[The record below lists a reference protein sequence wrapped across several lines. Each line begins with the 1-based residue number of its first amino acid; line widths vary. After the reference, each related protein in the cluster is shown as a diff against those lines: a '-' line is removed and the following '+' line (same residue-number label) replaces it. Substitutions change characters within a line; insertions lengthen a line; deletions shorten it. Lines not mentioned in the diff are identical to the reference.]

1 MDESTQAESFMDYK
15 KSKEVYFKDIIG
27 QENTIQLLRSAVA
40 EGRIPH
46 AQLICGPEGV
56 GKLAM
61 AIAYA
66 RYLCCTHRN
75 GEDACGECPSCKK
88 IDKLIHPDLHFAFP
102 IYKKDSQKD
111 PHSDDFIDKWRQAV
125 LENPYMNLNHWMGYI
140 GTENQQGLIYTSQ
153 GNEIIRKL
161 TLKSSEGGYKVMVIW
176 MAEKMNEIV
185 SNKLLKMIEEPPA
198 QTVFLLVTENP
209 DLLLPTIQSRVQRL
223 ILYPIGESR
232 ISEALTE
239 RYGLTEA
246 DARQIAHAAA
256 GNWMKAVDT
265 IHLGNRSKE
274 YIELFMTLM
283 RRSYARDLKGMRQ
296 WSETVAGIG
305 REPQKNFLVY
315 CQRMIR
321 ESFICNFHR
330 PEINYMNTDEANFT
344 SRFAPF
350 VNEKNIFGIM
360 DELSEAQ
367 RHIEQNV
374 NAKMVF
380 FDLALKMIMLLK
392 Q

>member
-1 MDESTQAESFMDYK
+1 M
-15 KSKEVYFKDIIG
+15 YFRDIIG
-27 QENTIQLLRSAVA
+27 QDAVTTLLRSAVA

-46 AQLICGPEGV
+46 AQLICGGEGV
-56 GKLAM
+56 GKLAV

-88 IDKLIHPDLHFAFP
+88 FDKLAHPDLHFAFP
-102 IYKKDSQKD
+102 IYKKDSQKT

-125 LENPYMNLNHWMGYI
+125 AENPYMTLNLWMDYI
-140 GTENQQGLIYTSQ
+140 GTENQQGLIYASQ
-153 GNEIIRKL
+153 SEEIIRKL
-161 TLKSSEGGYKVMVIW
+161 TLKSSEGGYKVMIIW
-176 MAEKMNEIV
+176 MAEKMNTEC

-198 QTVFLLVTENP
+198 QTVFLLVAENP

-223 ILYPIGESR
+223 TLRPIEEEVIAR
-232 ISEALTE
+232 ALCE
-239 RYGLTEA
+239 KYGLTDT

-256 GNWMKAVDT
+256 GNWLQAVET

-274 YIELFMTLM
+274 YIELFMMLM
-283 RRSYARDLKGMRQ
+283 RKSYARDLKGMRQ
-296 WSETVAGIG
+296 WADTVAGMG
-305 REPQKNFLVY
+305 REPQKNFLIY

-330 PEINYMNTDEANFT
+330 PEINYMNADEAHFT
-344 SRFAPF
+344 IRFAPF

>member
-1 MDESTQAESFMDYK
+1 M
-15 KSKEVYFKDIIG
+15 YFKDIIG
-27 QENTIQLLRSAVA
+27 QESTIALLRSAVA
-40 EGRIPH
+40 EGRVPH
-46 AQLICGPEGV
+46 AQLICGGEGT
-56 GKLAM
+56 GKLAV

-88 IDKLIHPDLHFAFP
+88 FDKLVHPDLHFAFP
-102 IYKKDSQKD
+102 IYKKESTK
-111 PHSDDFIDKWRQAV
+111 PAYSDDFIDKWRQAITD
-125 LENPYMNLNHWMGYI
+125 NPYLNLNQWMSHI
-140 GTENQQGLIYTSQ
+140 GTENQQGLIYASQ
-153 GNEIIRKL
+153 SEEIIRKL
-161 TLKSSEGGYKVMVIW
+161 TLKSSEGSYKVMIIW
-176 MAEKMNEIV
+176 MAEKMNGEC

-198 QTVFLLVTENP
+198 QTVFLLIAENP

-223 ILYPIGESR
+223 PLRPVEEEVIAR
-232 ISEALTE
+232 ALCD
-239 RYGLTEA
+239 RYGLSDS
-246 DARQIAHAAA
+246 DARQIAHASA
-256 GNWMKAVDT
+256 GNWLQAVET
-265 IHLGNRSKE
+265 IHLGSRSKE
-274 YIELFMTLM
+274 YIELFMALM

-296 WSETVAGIG
+296 WADTVAGMG
-305 REPQKNFLVY
+305 REPQKNFLIY

-330 PEINYMNTDEANFT
+330 PEINYMNVDEANFT
-344 SRFAPF
+344 TRFAPF

>member
-1 MDESTQAESFMDYK
+1 M
-15 KSKEVYFKDIIG
+15 YFKDIIG
-27 QENTIQLLRSAVA
+27 QDNAVQMLRSAVA

-46 AQLICGPEGV
+46 AQLICGPEGT
-56 GKLAM
+56 GKLAV

-66 RYLCCTHRN
+66 RYLCCSHRN

-88 IDKLIHPDLHFAFP
+88 FDKLVHPDLHFAFP
-102 IYKKDSQKD
+102 IYKKDSNKT
-111 PHSDDFIDKWRQAV
+111 PHSDDFIDKWRQAA
-125 LENPYMNLNHWMGYI
+125 LENPYMNLNQWMDHI
-140 GTENQQGLIYTSQ
+140 GTENQQGLIYASQ
-153 GNEIIRKL
+153 SEEIIRKL
-161 TLKSSEGGYKVMVIW
+161 TLKSSEGGYKVMIIW
-176 MAEKMNEIV
+176 MAEKMNTEC

-198 QTVFLLVTENP
+198 QTVFLLVAENP

-223 ILYPIGESR
+223 MLRPIEESI
-232 ISEALTE
+232 ISEALIGK
-239 RYGLTEA
+239 YGLAEA
-246 DARQIAHAAA
+246 DARQIAHASA
-256 GNWMKAVDT
+256 GNWLQAVET
-265 IHLGNRSKE
+265 IHLGNRTKE
-274 YIELFMTLM
+274 YIELFMALM
-283 RRSYARDLKGMRQ
+283 RQAYARNLKGMRQ
-296 WSETVAGIG
+296 WAETVAGMG
-305 REPQKNFLVY
+305 REPQKNFLIY

-360 DELSEAQ
+360 EELSEAQ

>member
-1 MDESTQAESFMDYK
+1 M
-15 KSKEVYFKDIIG
+15 YFKDIIG
-27 QENTIQLLRSAVA
+27 QESTIALLRSAVA
-40 EGRIPH
+40 EGRVPH
-46 AQLICGPEGV
+46 AQLICGGEGT
-56 GKLAM
+56 GKLAV

-88 IDKLIHPDLHFAFP
+88 FDKLVHPDLHFAFP
-102 IYKKDSQKD
+102 IYKKESTK
-111 PHSDDFIDKWRQAV
+111 PAYSDDFIDKWRQAITD
-125 LENPYMNLNHWMGYI
+125 NPYLNLNQWMSHI
-140 GTENQQGLIYTSQ
+140 GTENQQGLIYASQ
-153 GNEIIRKL
+153 SEEIIRKL
-161 TLKSSEGGYKVMVIW
+161 TLKSSEGNYKVMIIW
-176 MAEKMNEIV
+176 MAEKMNGEC

-198 QTVFLLVTENP
+198 QTVFLLIAENP

-223 ILYPIGESR
+223 PLRPVEEEVIAH
-232 ISEALTE
+232 ALCD
-239 RYGLTEA
+239 RYGLSDS
-246 DARQIAHAAA
+246 DARQIAHASA
-256 GNWMKAVDT
+256 GNWLQAVET
-265 IHLGNRSKE
+265 IHLGSRSKE
-274 YIELFMTLM
+274 YIELFMALM

-296 WSETVAGIG
+296 WADTVAGMG
-305 REPQKNFLVY
+305 REPQKNFLIY

-330 PEINYMNTDEANFT
+330 PEINYMNVDEANFT
-344 SRFAPF
+344 TRFAPF

>member
-1 MDESTQAESFMDYK
+1 M
-15 KSKEVYFKDIIG
+15 YFKDIIG
-27 QENTIQLLRSAVA
+27 QESSLRMLRSAVA

-46 AQLICGPEGV
+46 AQLICGSEGT
-56 GKLAM
+56 GKLAI

-66 RYLCCTHRN
+66 RYLCCTRRN

-88 IDKLIHPDLHFAFP
+88 FDKLAHPDLHFTYP
-102 IYKKDSQKD
+102 IYKKDSNKA
-111 PHSDDFIDKWRQAV
+111 PLSDDFVDKWRQAV
-125 LENPYMNLNHWMGYI
+125 AENPYMSLNQWMDHI
-140 GTENQQGLIYTSQ
+140 GTENQQGLIYASQ
-153 GNEIIRKL
+153 SEEIIRKL
-161 TLKSSEGGYKVMVIW
+161 TLKSSERSYKVMIIW
-176 MAEKMNEIV
+176 MAEKMNTEC
-185 SNKLLKMIEEPPA
+185 SNKLLKMIEEPPT
-198 QTVFLLVTENP
+198 QTIFLLVAENP

-223 ILYPIGESR
+223 TLRPIEEDIVAR
-232 ISEALTE
+232 ALSE
-239 RYGLTEA
+239 RYGLADA
-246 DARQIAHAAA
+246 DARQIAHASA
-256 GNWMKAVDT
+256 GSWLHAVET

-274 YIELFMTLM
+274 HIELFMTLM
-283 RRSYARDLKGMRQ
+283 RKSYARDLKGMRQ
-296 WSETVAGIG
+296 WADTVAGMG
-305 REPQKNFLVY
+305 REPQKNFLIY

-330 PEINYMNTDEANFT
+330 PEINYMNADETTFT

-360 DELSEAQ
+360 EELSEAQ

-392 Q
+392 N

>member
-1 MDESTQAESFMDYK
+1 M
-15 KSKEVYFKDIIG
+15 YFRDIIG
-27 QENTIQLLRSAVA
+27 QEGAVAMLRSAVA

-46 AQLICGPEGV
+46 AQLICGGEGV
-56 GKLAM
+56 GKLAL
-61 AIAYA
+61 AIAYS

-75 GEDACGECPSCKK
+75 DEDACGECPSCKK
-88 IDKLIHPDLHFAFP
+88 FDKLAHPDLHFTFP
-102 IYKKDSQKD
+102 IYKKDSNKT
-111 PHSDDFIDKWRQAV
+111 PLSDDFIDKWRQAV
-125 LENPYMNLNHWMGYI
+125 AENPYMKLNQWMDYI

-153 GNEIIRKL
+153 GDEVIRKL
-161 TLKSSEGGYKVMVIW
+161 TLKSSEGGYKIMIVW
-176 MAEKMNEIV
+176 MIEKMNAEC

-209 DLLLPTIQSRVQRL
+209 DLLLPTIQSRVQRITL
-223 ILYPIGESR
+223 RPIEEEVMAR
-232 ISEALTE
+232 TLCE
-239 RYGLTEA
+239 RFGLVDS
-246 DARQIAHAAA
+246 DARQVAHASS
-256 GNWMKAVDT
+256 GNWLQAMET
-265 IHLGNRSKE
+265 IHLGSRSKE

-283 RRSYARDLKGMRQ
+283 RKSYMRDLKGMRQ
-296 WSETVAGIG
+296 WADGVAGMG
-305 REPQKNFLVY
+305 REPQKNFLIY

-330 PEINYMNTDEANFT
+330 PEINYMNTDESNFT

>member
-1 MDESTQAESFMDYK
+1 M
-15 KSKEVYFKDIIG
+15 YFRDIIG
-27 QENTIQLLRSAVA
+27 QDAVTTLLRSAVA

-46 AQLICGPEGV
+46 AQLICGGEGV
-56 GKLAM
+56 GKLAV

-88 IDKLIHPDLHFAFP
+88 FDKLAHPDLHFAFP
-102 IYKKDSQKD
+102 IYKKDSQKT

-125 LENPYMNLNHWMGYI
+125 AENPYMTLNLWMDYI
-140 GTENQQGLIYTSQ
+140 GTENQQGLIYASQ
-153 GNEIIRKL
+153 SEEIIRKL
-161 TLKSSEGGYKVMVIW
+161 TLKSSEGGYKVMIIW
-176 MAEKMNEIV
+176 MAEKMNTEC

-198 QTVFLLVTENP
+198 QTVFLLVAENP

-223 ILYPIGESR
+223 TLRPIEEEVIAR
-232 ISEALTE
+232 ALCE
-239 RYGLTEA
+239 KYGLTDT

-256 GNWMKAVDT
+256 GNWLQAVET

-274 YIELFMTLM
+274 YIELFMMLM
-283 RRSYARDLKGMRQ
+283 RKSYARDLKGMRQ
-296 WSETVAGIG
+296 WADTVAGMG
-305 REPQKNFLVY
+305 REPQKNFLIY

-330 PEINYMNTDEANFT
+330 PEINYMNADEANFT
-344 SRFAPF
+344 IRFAPF

-360 DELSEAQ
+360 DELNEAQ

>member
-1 MDESTQAESFMDYK
+1 M
-15 KSKEVYFKDIIG
+15 YFKDIIG
-27 QENTIQLLRSAVA
+27 QDEVVALLRAAVA

-46 AQLICGPEGV
+46 AQLICGGEGV
-56 GKLAM
+56 GKLVLT
-61 AIAYA
+61 IAYA

-75 GEDACGECPSCKK
+75 SEDACGECPSCKK
-88 IDKLIHPDLHFAFP
+88 FDKLVHPDLHFTFP
-102 IYKKDSQKD
+102 VYKKD
-111 PHSDDFIDKWRQAV
+111 PNRGPLSDDFIDKWRQAV
-125 LENPYMNLNHWMGYI
+125 AENPYMKLNQWMDHI

-153 GNEIIRKL
+153 GDEVIRKL
-161 TLKSSEGGYKVMVIW
+161 TLKSSEGGYKVMIVW
-176 MAEKMNEIV
+176 MAEKMNAEC

-198 QTVFLLVTENP
+198 QTIFLLVAENP

-223 ILYPIGESR
+223 TLRPIEEDVMAR
-232 ISEALTE
+232 ALCE
-239 RYGLTEA
+239 RFGLVDA
-246 DARQIAHAAA
+246 DARQVAHASA
-256 GNWMKAVDT
+256 GNWLQAMET
-265 IHLGNRSKE
+265 IHLGSRAKE

-283 RRSYARDLKGMRQ
+283 RKSYARDLKGMRQ
-296 WSETVAGIG
+296 WADSVAGMG
-305 REPQKNFLVY
+305 REPQKNFLIY

-330 PEINYMNTDEANFT
+330 PEINYMNMEEANFT

-374 NAKMVF
+374 SGKMVF
-380 FDLALKMIMLLK
+380 FNLALKMIMLLK

>member
-1 MDESTQAESFMDYK
+1 MRRNRERQTINNRI
-15 KSKEVYFKDIIG
+15 VYFKDIIG
-27 QENTIQLLRSAVA
+27 QDSTIKILRSAVV

-56 GKLAM
+56 GKLAV
-61 AIAYA
+61 AVAYA

-75 GEDACGECPSCKK
+75 EEDACGQCPSCKK
-88 IDKLIHPDLHFAFP
+88 FDKLAHPDLHFAFP
-102 IYKKDSQKD
+102 IYKKDSTKS
-111 PHSDDFIDKWRQAV
+111 PYSDDFINNWRQAV
-125 LENPYMNLNHWMGYI
+125 AENSYMNLNQWMGYI
-140 GTENQQGLIYTSQ
+140 GTENQQGIIYTSQ
-153 GNEIIRKL
+153 SEEIIRKL
-161 TLKSSEGGYKVMVIW
+161 TLKSSEGGYKVMIIW
-176 MAEKMNEIV
+176 MAEKMNAEC

-198 QTVFLLVTENP
+198 QTIFLLITENP
-209 DLLLPTIQSRVQRL
+209 DLLLSTIQSRVQRL
-223 ILYPIGESR
+223 TLRPIEERAIAG
-232 ISEALTE
+232 ALTE
-239 RYGLTEA
+239 KYGLTDM
-246 DARQIAHAAA
+246 DAKQIAHASA
-256 GNWMKAVDT
+256 GNWLHAVEA
-265 IHLGNRSKE
+265 IHLGSRSKE

-283 RRSYARDLKGMRQ
+283 RQAYARNLKGMRQ
-296 WSETVAGIG
+296 WADTVAGMG

-330 PEINYMNTDEANFT
+330 PEINYMNVDEANFT
-344 SRFAPF
+344 ARFAPF

-380 FDLALKMIMLLK
+380 FDLSLKMIMLLK

>member
-1 MDESTQAESFMDYK
+1 M
-15 KSKEVYFKDIIG
+15 YFKDIIG
-27 QENTIQLLRSAVA
+27 QDNAVQMLCSAVA

-46 AQLICGPEGV
+46 AQLICGSEGV
-56 GKLAM
+56 GKLPL

-66 RYLCCTHRN
+66 RYLCCTHRS
-75 GEDACGECPSCKK
+75 GQEACGECPSCKK
-88 IDKLIHPDLHFAFP
+88 FDKLVHPDLHFAFP
-102 IYKKDSQKD
+102 IYKKDSSKT

-125 LENPYMNLNHWMGYI
+125 AENPYMNLNQWMDHI
-140 GTENQQGLIYTSQ
+140 GTENQQGLIYASQ
-153 GNEIIRKL
+153 SEEIIRKL
-161 TLKSSEGGYKVMVIW
+161 TLKSSEGGYKVMIIW
-176 MAEKMNEIV
+176 MAEKMNTEC

-198 QTVFLLVTENP
+198 QTIFILVAENP

-223 ILYPIGESR
+223 TLRPVEEGK

-239 RYGLTEA
+239 RYGLKET
-246 DARQIAHAAA
+246 DARQIAHASA
-256 GNWMKAVDT
+256 GNWLQAVES
-265 IHLGNRSKE
+265 IHLGNRTKE
-274 YIELFMTLM
+274 YIELFMALM

-296 WSETVAGIG
+296 WADMVAGMG
-305 REPQKNFLVY
+305 REPQKNFLIY

-330 PEINYMNTDEANFT
+330 PEINYMNIEEANFT

-360 DELSEAQ
+360 EELSEAQ

-392 Q
+392 N

>member
-1 MDESTQAESFMDYK
+1 M
-15 KSKEVYFKDIIG
+15 YFKDIIG
-27 QENTIQLLRSAVA
+27 QDEVVALLRAAVA

-46 AQLICGPEGV
+46 AQLICGGEGV
-56 GKLAM
+56 GKLVL

-88 IDKLIHPDLHFAFP
+88 FDKLVHPDLHFTFP
-102 IYKKDSQKD
+102 VYKKD
-111 PHSDDFIDKWRQAV
+111 PNRGPLSDDFIDKWRQAV
-125 LENPYMNLNHWMGYI
+125 AENPYMKLNQWMDHI

-153 GNEIIRKL
+153 GDEVIRKL
-161 TLKSSEGGYKVMVIW
+161 TLKSSEGGYKVMIVW
-176 MAEKMNEIV
+176 MAEKMNAEC

-198 QTVFLLVTENP
+198 QTIFLLVAENP

-223 ILYPIGESR
+223 TLRPIEEDVMAR
-232 ISEALTE
+232 ALCE
-239 RYGLTEA
+239 RFGLVDA
-246 DARQIAHAAA
+246 DARQVAHASA
-256 GNWMKAVDT
+256 GNWLQAMET
-265 IHLGNRSKE
+265 IHLGGRAKE
-274 YIELFMTLM
+274 YIELFMMLM
-283 RRSYARDLKGMRQ
+283 RKSYARDLKGMRQ
-296 WSETVAGIG
+296 WADGVAGMG
-305 REPQKNFLVY
+305 REPQKNFLIY

-330 PEINYMNTDEANFT
+330 PEINYMNMEEANFT

-374 NAKMVF
+374 SGKMVF

>member
-1 MDESTQAESFMDYK
+1 M
-15 KSKEVYFKDIIG
+15 
-27 QENTIQLLRSAVA
+27 LRSAVA

-56 GKLAM
+56 GKLGVAV
-61 AIAYA
+61 AYA
-66 RYLCCTHRN
+66 RYLCCMHRS
-75 GEDACGECPSCKK
+75 GEEACGECPSCKK
-88 IDKLIHPDLHFAFP
+88 FDKLVHPDLHFAFP
-102 IYKKDSQKD
+102 IYKKDSNKT
-111 PHSDDFIDKWRQAV
+111 PRSDDFIDKWRQAV
-125 LENPYMNLNHWMGYI
+125 LENPYMNLNQWMDHI
-140 GTENQQGLIYTSQ
+140 GTENQQGLIYASQ
-153 GNEIIRKL
+153 SEEIIRKL
-161 TLKSSEGGYKVMVIW
+161 TLKSSEGGYKVMIIW
-176 MAEKMNEIV
+176 MAEKMNTEC

-198 QTVFLLVTENP
+198 QTVFLLVAENP

-223 ILYPIGESR
+223 TLRPIEEGL
-232 ISEALTE
+232 IGAALVE
-239 RYGLTEA
+239 KYGLTDA
-246 DARQIAHAAA
+246 DARQIAHASA
-256 GNWMKAVDT
+256 GNWLQAIET

-296 WSETVAGIG
+296 WADTVAGIG
-305 REPQKNFLVY
+305 REPQKNFLIY

-330 PEINYMNTDEANFT
+330 PEINYMNADEANFT

-360 DELSEAQ
+360 EELSEAQ

>member
-1 MDESTQAESFMDYK
+1 M
-15 KSKEVYFKDIIG
+15 YFKDIIG
-27 QENTIQLLRSAVA
+27 QDSVIRKLRTAVA

-46 AQLICGPEGV
+46 AQLFCGPEGT
-56 GKLAM
+56 GKLSV

-66 RYLCCTHRN
+66 RYLCCAHRS

-88 IDKLIHPDLHFAFP
+88 FDKLMHPDLHFAFP
-102 IYKKDSQKD
+102 IYKKDSNKT
-111 PHSDDFIDKWRQAV
+111 PRSDDFIDKWRQAV
-125 LENPYMNLNHWMGYI
+125 AENPYMNLNQWMSSI
-140 GTENQQGLIYTSQ
+140 GTENQQGLIYASQ
-153 GNEIIRKL
+153 SEEIIRKL
-161 TLKSSEGGYKVMVIW
+161 TLKSSEGGYKVMIVW
-176 MAEKMNEIV
+176 MAEKMNTECA
-185 SNKLLKMIEEPPA
+185 NKLLKMIEEPPA
-198 QTVFLLVTENP
+198 QTVFLLLAENP

-223 ILYPIGESR
+223 ALRPIEES
-232 ISEALTE
+232 IVSGALTE
-239 RYGLTEA
+239 KYGLTEA
-246 DARQIAHAAA
+246 DARQIAHASA
-256 GNWMKAVDT
+256 GNWLQAVET
-265 IHLGNRSKE
+265 IHLGNRAKE
-274 YIELFMTLM
+274 HIELFMTLM

-296 WSETVAGIG
+296 WAETVAGIG

-321 ESFICNFHR
+321 ESFICNFRR

-374 NAKMVF
+374 NPKMVF

>member
-1 MDESTQAESFMDYK
+1 M
-15 KSKEVYFKDIIG
+15 YFKDIIG
-27 QENTIQLLRSAVA
+27 QDEVVALLRAAVA

-46 AQLICGPEGV
+46 AQLICGGEGV
-56 GKLAM
+56 GKLVL

-75 GEDACGECPSCKK
+75 SEDACGECPSCKK
-88 IDKLIHPDLHFAFP
+88 FDKLVHPDLHFTFP
-102 IYKKDSQKD
+102 VYKKD
-111 PHSDDFIDKWRQAV
+111 PNRGPLSDDFIDKWRQAV
-125 LENPYMNLNHWMGYI
+125 AENPYMKLNQWMDHI

-153 GNEIIRKL
+153 GDEVIRKL
-161 TLKSSEGGYKVMVIW
+161 MLKSSEGGYKVMIVW
-176 MAEKMNEIV
+176 MAEKMNAEC

-198 QTVFLLVTENP
+198 QTIFLLVAENP

-223 ILYPIGESR
+223 TLRPIEEDVMAR
-232 ISEALTE
+232 ALCE
-239 RYGLTEA
+239 RFGLVDA
-246 DARQIAHAAA
+246 DARQVAHASA
-256 GNWMKAVDT
+256 GNWLQAMET
-265 IHLGNRSKE
+265 IHLGSRAKE

-283 RRSYARDLKGMRQ
+283 RKSYARDLKGMRQ
-296 WSETVAGIG
+296 WADSVAGMG
-305 REPQKNFLVY
+305 REPQKNFLIY

-330 PEINYMNTDEANFT
+330 PEINYMNMEEANFT

-374 NAKMVF
+374 SGKMVF

>member
-1 MDESTQAESFMDYK
+1 M
-15 KSKEVYFKDIIG
+15 YFKDIIG
-27 QENTIQLLRSAVA
+27 QESTIALLRQAVA
-40 EGRIPH
+40 ESRVPH
-46 AQLICGPEGV
+46 AQLMCGPEGT
-56 GKLAM
+56 GKLAV

-66 RYLCCTHRN
+66 RYLCCTQRS

-88 IDKLIHPDLHFAFP
+88 FDKLVHPDLHFAFP
-102 IYKKDSQKD
+102 IYKKDSNKT
-111 PHSDDFIDKWRQAV
+111 PHSDDFIEKWRQAV
-125 LENPYMNLNHWMGYI
+125 AENAYMNLNQWMDHI
-140 GTENQQGLIYTSQ
+140 GTENQQGLIYASQ
-153 GNEIIRKL
+153 SEEIIRKL
-161 TLKSSEGGYKVMVIW
+161 TLKSSEGGYKVMIIW
-176 MAEKMNEIV
+176 MAEKMNGEC

-198 QTVFLLVTENP
+198 QTVFLLVAENP

-223 ILYPIGESR
+223 ALRPIEEETIAR
-232 ISEALTE
+232 ALCE
-239 RYGLTEA
+239 RYGLVEA
-246 DARQIAHAAA
+246 DARQIAHSSA
-256 GNWMKAVDT
+256 GNWLQAVET

-274 YIELFMTLM
+274 HIELFMTLM
-283 RRSYARDLKGMRQ
+283 RKSYMRDLKGMRQ
-296 WSETVAGIG
+296 WADAVAAMG
-305 REPQKNFLVY
+305 REPQKNFLAY

-321 ESFICNFHR
+321 ESFICNFRR
-330 PEINYMNTDEANFT
+330 PEINYMNTDETTFT

-380 FDLALKMIMLLK
+380 FDLSLKMIMLLK

>member
-1 MDESTQAESFMDYK
+1 M
-15 KSKEVYFKDIIG
+15 YFRDIIG
-27 QENTIQLLRSAVA
+27 QDAVTTLLRSAVA

-46 AQLICGPEGV
+46 AQLICGGEGV
-56 GKLAM
+56 GKLAV

-75 GEDACGECPSCKK
+75 GDDACGECPSCKK
-88 IDKLIHPDLHFAFP
+88 FDKLVHPDLHFAFP
-102 IYKKDSQKD
+102 IYKKDSQKT

-125 LENPYMNLNHWMGYI
+125 TENPYMTLNLWMDYI
-140 GTENQQGLIYTSQ
+140 GTENQQGLIYASQ
-153 GNEIIRKL
+153 SEEIIRKL
-161 TLKSSEGGYKVMVIW
+161 TLKSSEGGYKVMIIW
-176 MAEKMNEIV
+176 MAEKMNTEC

-198 QTVFLLVTENP
+198 QTVFLLVAENP

-223 ILYPIGESR
+223 TLRPIEEEVIAR
-232 ISEALTE
+232 ALCE
-239 RYGLTEA
+239 KYGLTDT

-256 GNWMKAVDT
+256 GNWLQAVET

-274 YIELFMTLM
+274 YIELFMMLM
-283 RRSYARDLKGMRQ
+283 RKSYARDLKGMRQ
-296 WSETVAGIG
+296 WADTVAGMG
-305 REPQKNFLVY
+305 REPQKNFLIY

-330 PEINYMNTDEANFT
+330 PEINYMNADEAHFT
-344 SRFAPF
+344 IRFAPF

>member
-1 MDESTQAESFMDYK
+1 M
-15 KSKEVYFKDIIG
+15 YFRDIIG
-27 QENTIQLLRSAVA
+27 QEGAVAMLRSAIA

-46 AQLICGPEGV
+46 AQLICGGEGV
-56 GKLAM
+56 GKLAL
-61 AIAYA
+61 AIAYS

-75 GEDACGECPSCKK
+75 DEDACGECPSCKK
-88 IDKLIHPDLHFAFP
+88 FDKLAHPDLHFTFP
-102 IYKKDSQKD
+102 IHKKDSNKT
-111 PHSDDFIDKWRQAV
+111 PLSDDFIDKWRQAV
-125 LENPYMNLNHWMGYI
+125 AENPYMKLSQWMDYI

-153 GNEIIRKL
+153 GDEVIRKL
-161 TLKSSEGGYKVMVIW
+161 TLKSSEGGYKIMIVW
-176 MAEKMNEIV
+176 MAEKMNAEC

-209 DLLLPTIQSRVQRL
+209 DLLLPTIQSRVQRITL
-223 ILYPIGESR
+223 RPIEEEVMAR
-232 ISEALTE
+232 ALCE
-239 RYGLTEA
+239 RFGLVDS
-246 DARQIAHAAA
+246 DARQVAHASS
-256 GNWMKAVDT
+256 GNWLQAMET
-265 IHLGNRSKE
+265 IHLGSRSKE

-283 RRSYARDLKGMRQ
+283 RKSYMRDLKGMRQ
-296 WSETVAGIG
+296 WADGVAGMG
-305 REPQKNFLVY
+305 REPQKNFLIY

-330 PEINYMNTDEANFT
+330 PEINYMNTDESNFT

>member
-1 MDESTQAESFMDYK
+1 M
-15 KSKEVYFKDIIG
+15 YFKDIIG
-27 QENTIQLLRSAVA
+27 QDGTVAMLRQAVA

-46 AQLICGPEGV
+46 AQLICGPEGT
-56 GKLAM
+56 GGLAV
-61 AIAYA
+61 ALAYA

-88 IDKLIHPDLHFAFP
+88 FDKLVHPDLHFAFP
-102 IYKKDSQKD
+102 IYKKDSNKT
-111 PHSDDFIDKWRQAV
+111 PRSDDFIDKWRQAA
-125 LENPYMNLNHWMGYI
+125 LETPYMNLNQWMDSI
-140 GTENQQGLIYTSQ
+140 GTENQQGLIYASQ
-153 GNEIIRKL
+153 SEEIIRKL

-176 MAEKMNEIV
+176 MAEKMNGEC
-185 SNKLLKMIEEPPA
+185 SNKLLKMIEEPPT

-223 ILYPIGESR
+223 TLRPIE
-232 ISEALTE
+232 EAVIAHALCSK
-239 RYGLTEA
+239 YGLLEA
-246 DARQIAHAAA
+246 DARQIAHASA
-256 GNWMKAVDT
+256 GNWLQAVET
-265 IHLGNRSKE
+265 IHLGSSAKE
-274 YIELFMTLM
+274 HIELFMTLM
-283 RRSYARDLKGMRQ
+283 RKSYMRDLKGMRQ
-296 WSETVAGIG
+296 WAETVAAMG
-305 REPQKNFLVY
+305 REPQKNFLIY

-321 ESFICNFHR
+321 ESFVCNFRR
-330 PEINYMNTDEANFT
+330 PEINYMNADEANFT

-392 Q
+392 N

>member
-1 MDESTQAESFMDYK
+1 M
-15 KSKEVYFKDIIG
+15 YFRDIIG
-27 QENTIQLLRSAVA
+27 QEGPIALLRSAMA

-46 AQLICGPEGV
+46 AQLICGGEGV
-56 GKLAM
+56 GKLAL

-75 GEDACGECPSCKK
+75 SEDACGECPSCKK
-88 IDKLIHPDLHFAFP
+88 FDKLVHPDLHFTFP
-102 IYKKDSQKD
+102 VYKKDSSRG
-111 PHSDDFIDKWRQAV
+111 PLSDDFIDKWRQAV
-125 LENPYMNLNHWMGYI
+125 AENPYMKLNQWMDYI

-153 GNEIIRKL
+153 GDEIIRKL
-161 TLKSSEGGYKVMVIW
+161 TLKSSERGYKVMIVW
-176 MAEKMNEIV
+176 MAEKMNAEC

-198 QTVFLLVTENP
+198 QTVFLLIAENP
-209 DLLLPTIQSRVQRL
+209 DLLLPTIQSRVQRITL
-223 ILYPIGESR
+223 HPIEEEIIAR
-232 ISEALTE
+232 ALCE
-239 RYGLTEA
+239 RFGLVDA
-246 DARQIAHAAA
+246 DARQVAHASA
-256 GNWMKAVDT
+256 GNWLQAIET
-265 IHLGNRSKE
+265 IHLGGRSKE

-283 RRSYARDLKGMRQ
+283 RKSYARDLKGMRQ
-296 WSETVAGIG
+296 WADGVAGMG
-305 REPQKNFLVY
+305 REPQKNFLIY

-330 PEINYMNTDEANFT
+330 PEINYMNTEEANFT

-374 NAKMVF
+374 NPKMVF

>member
-1 MDESTQAESFMDYK
+1 M
-15 KSKEVYFKDIIG
+15 YFKDIIG
-27 QENTIQLLRSAVA
+27 QDNAVQMLRSAVA

-46 AQLICGPEGV
+46 AQLICGPEGT
-56 GKLAM
+56 GKLAV

-66 RYLCCTHRN
+66 RYLCCSHRN

-88 IDKLIHPDLHFAFP
+88 FDKLVHPDLHFAFP
-102 IYKKDSQKD
+102 IYKKDSNKT
-111 PHSDDFIDKWRQAV
+111 PRSDDFIDKWRQAA
-125 LENPYMNLNHWMGYI
+125 LENPYMNLNQWMDNI
-140 GTENQQGLIYTSQ
+140 GTENQQGLIYASQ
-153 GNEIIRKL
+153 SEEIIRKL
-161 TLKSSEGGYKVMVIW
+161 TLKSSEGGYKVMIIW
-176 MAEKMNEIV
+176 MAEKMNTEC
-185 SNKLLKMIEEPPA
+185 SNKLLKMIEEPPS
-198 QTVFLLVTENP
+198 QTVFLLVAENP

-223 ILYPIGESR
+223 MLRPIEESI
-232 ISEALTE
+232 ISEALIG

-246 DARQIAHAAA
+246 DARQIAHASA
-256 GNWMKAVDT
+256 GNWLQAVET

-296 WSETVAGIG
+296 WADTVAGMG
-305 REPQKNFLVY
+305 REPQKNFLIY

-360 DELSEAQ
+360 EELSEAQ

>member
-1 MDESTQAESFMDYK
+1 MQFR
-15 KSKEVYFKDIIG
+15 DIIG
-27 QENTIQLLRSAVA
+27 LEKEKNLLRTAVR

-46 AQLICGPEGV
+46 AQLFAGPAGV
-56 GKLAM
+56 GKLAL

-66 RYLCCTHRN
+66 QYIACPNRTD
-75 GEDACGECPSCKK
+75 EDSCGVCPTCLQYA
-88 IDKLIHPDLHFAFP
+88 KLQHPDLHFAFP
-102 IYKKDSQKD
+102 IYKKDSNKN
-111 PHSDDFIDKWRQAV
+111 PHSDDFIEKWRQAV
-125 LENPYMNLNHWMGYI
+125 AENAYMNLNQWMDHI
-140 GTENQQGLIYTSQ
+140 GTENQQGLIYASQ
-153 GNEIIRKL
+153 SEEIIRKL
-161 TLKSSEGGYKVMVIW
+161 TLKSSEGGYKVMIIW
-176 MAEKMNEIV
+176 MAEKMNGEC
-185 SNKLLKMIEEPPA
+185 SNKLLKMIEEPPT
-198 QTVFLLVTENP
+198 QTVFLLVAENP

-223 ILYPIGESR
+223 ALRPIEEEIIAR
-232 ISEALTE
+232 ALCE
-239 RYGLTEA
+239 KYGLVEI
-246 DARQIAHAAA
+246 DARQIAHASA
-256 GNWMKAVDT
+256 GNWLQAVET

-274 YIELFMTLM
+274 HIELFMTLM
-283 RRSYARDLKGMRQ
+283 RKSYMRDLKGMRQ
-296 WSETVAGIG
+296 WADGVAAMG

-321 ESFICNFHR
+321 ESFICNFRR
-330 PEINYMNTDEANFT
+330 PEINYMNADEANFT

-392 Q
+392 N

>member
-1 MDESTQAESFMDYK
+1 M
-15 KSKEVYFKDIIG
+15 YFKDIIG
-27 QENTIQLLRSAVA
+27 QESTIAMLRQAVA

-46 AQLICGPEGV
+46 AQLICGPEGT
-56 GKLAM
+56 GKLAV

-66 RYLCCTHRN
+66 RYLCCSHRN

-88 IDKLIHPDLHFAFP
+88 FDKLVHPDLHFAFP
-102 IYKKDSQKD
+102 IYKKDSSKT
-111 PHSDDFIDKWRQAV
+111 PRSDDFIDKWRQAV
-125 LENPYMNLNHWMGYI
+125 AENPYMNLNQWMDYI
-140 GTENQQGLIYTSQ
+140 GTENQQGLIYASQ
-153 GNEIIRKL
+153 SEEIIRKL
-161 TLKSSEGGYKVMVIW
+161 TLKSSEGGYKVMIIW
-176 MAEKMNEIV
+176 MAEKMNGEC

-198 QTVFLLVTENP
+198 QTVFLLVAENP

-223 ILYPIGESR
+223 ALRPIEEET
-232 ISEALTE
+232 ISNALCE
-239 RYGLTEA
+239 KYGLTEA
-246 DARQIAHAAA
+246 DARQIAHASA
-256 GNWMKAVDT
+256 GNWLQAVET

-274 YIELFMTLM
+274 HIELFMTLM
-283 RRSYARDLKGMRQ
+283 RKSYMRDLKGMRQ
-296 WSETVAGIG
+296 WADGVAGMG

-330 PEINYMNTDEANFT
+330 PEINYMNADEANFT

-360 DELSEAQ
+360 EELSEAQ

-392 Q
+392 N

>member
-1 MDESTQAESFMDYK
+1 M
-15 KSKEVYFKDIIG
+15 YFKDIIG
-27 QENTIQLLRSAVA
+27 QDSAIRMLRSAVA

-56 GKLAM
+56 GKLAV
-61 AIAYA
+61 AVAYA
-66 RYLCCTHRN
+66 RYLCCMHRS
-75 GEDACGECPSCKK
+75 GEEACGECPSCKK
-88 IDKLIHPDLHFAFP
+88 FDKLVHPDLHFAFP
-102 IYKKDSQKD
+102 IYKKDSGKT

-125 LENPYMNLNHWMGYI
+125 LENPYMNLNQWMDHI
-140 GTENQQGLIYTSQ
+140 GTENQQGLIYASQ
-153 GNEIIRKL
+153 SEEIIRKL
-161 TLKSSEGGYKVMVIW
+161 TLKSSEGGYKVMIIW
-176 MAEKMNEIV
+176 MAEKMNTEC

-198 QTVFLLVTENP
+198 QTVFLLVAENP

-223 ILYPIGESR
+223 TLRPIEESL
-232 ISEALTE
+232 IGAALVE
-239 RYGLTEA
+239 RYGLTDA
-246 DARQIAHAAA
+246 DARQIAHASA
-256 GNWMKAVDT
+256 GNWLQAVET
-265 IHLGNRSKE
+265 IHIGNRSKE

-296 WSETVAGIG
+296 WADTVAGMG
-305 REPQKNFLVY
+305 REPQKNFLIY

-330 PEINYMNTDEANFT
+330 PEINYMNTDEATFT

-360 DELSEAQ
+360 EELSEAQ

>member
-1 MDESTQAESFMDYK
+1 M
-15 KSKEVYFKDIIG
+15 YFKDIIG
-27 QENTIQLLRSAVA
+27 QDSVINLLRTAVV
-40 EGRIPH
+40 EGRVPH
-46 AQLICGPEGV
+46 AQLICGGEGV
-56 GKLAM
+56 GKLSV

-88 IDKLIHPDLHFAFP
+88 FDKLVHPDLHFAFP
-102 IYKKDSQKD
+102 IYKKDSSKT
-111 PHSDDFIDKWRQAV
+111 PRSDDFIDKWRQAV
-125 LENPYMNLNHWMGYI
+125 AENPYMNLNQWMDHI
-140 GTENQQGLIYTSQ
+140 VTENQQGLIYASQ
-153 GNEIIRKL
+153 SEEIIRKL
-161 TLKSSEGGYKVMVIW
+161 TLKSSEGGYKVMIIW
-176 MAEKMNEIV
+176 MAEKMNGEC
-185 SNKLLKMIEEPPA
+185 SNKLLKMIEEPPT
-198 QTVFLLVTENP
+198 QTLFLLVSENP

-223 ILYPIGESR
+223 TLRPIEEKTITR
-232 ISEALTE
+232 ALSEK
-239 RYGLTEA
+239 YGLVES
-246 DARQIAHAAA
+246 DAQQIAHASA
-256 GNWMKAVDT
+256 GNWLQAMEA

-283 RRSYARDLKGMRQ
+283 RKSYARDLKGMRQ
-296 WSETVAGIG
+296 WADTAASLG
-305 REPQKNFLVY
+305 REPQKNFLIY

-330 PEINYMNTDEANFT
+330 PEINYMNADETNFT

-380 FDLALKMIMLLK
+380 FDLSLKMIMLLK

>member
-1 MDESTQAESFMDYK
+1 M
-15 KSKEVYFKDIIG
+15 YFKDIIG
-27 QENTIQLLRSAVA
+27 QDNAVQMLRSAVA

-46 AQLICGPEGV
+46 AQLICGPEGT
-56 GKLAM
+56 GKLAV

-66 RYLCCTHRN
+66 RYLCCSHRN

-88 IDKLIHPDLHFAFP
+88 FDKLVHPDLHFAFP
-102 IYKKDSQKD
+102 IYKKDSNKT
-111 PHSDDFIDKWRQAV
+111 PRSDDFIDKWRQAA
-125 LENPYMNLNHWMGYI
+125 LENPYMNLNQWMDHI
-140 GTENQQGLIYTSQ
+140 GTENQQGLIYASQ
-153 GNEIIRKL
+153 SEEIIRKL
-161 TLKSSEGGYKVMVIW
+161 TLKSSEGGYKVMIIW
-176 MAEKMNEIV
+176 MAEKMNTEW
-185 SNKLLKMIEEPPA
+185 SNKLRKMIEEPPA
-198 QTVFLLVTENP
+198 QTVFLLVAENP

-223 ILYPIGESR
+223 TLRPIEESI
-232 ISEALTE
+232 ISEALTG
-239 RYGLTEA
+239 RYGLTET
-246 DARQIAHAAA
+246 DARQIAHASA
-256 GNWMKAVDT
+256 GNWLQAVET
-265 IHLGNRSKE
+265 IHLGNRTKE

-296 WSETVAGIG
+296 WADTVAGMG
-305 REPQKNFLVY
+305 REPQKNFLIY

-360 DELSEAQ
+360 EELSEAQ

>member
-1 MDESTQAESFMDYK
+1 M
-15 KSKEVYFKDIIG
+15 YFRDIIG
-27 QENTIQLLRSAVA
+27 QDAVTTLLRSAVA

-46 AQLICGPEGV
+46 AQLICGGEGV
-56 GKLAM
+56 GKLAV

-88 IDKLIHPDLHFAFP
+88 FDKLAHPDLHFAFP
-102 IYKKDSQKD
+102 IYKKDSQKT

-125 LENPYMNLNHWMGYI
+125 AENPYMTLNLWMDYI
-140 GTENQQGLIYTSQ
+140 GTENQQGLIYASQ
-153 GNEIIRKL
+153 SEEIIRKL
-161 TLKSSEGGYKVMVIW
+161 TLKSSEGGYKVMIIW
-176 MAEKMNEIV
+176 MAEKMNTEC

-198 QTVFLLVTENP
+198 QTVFLLVAENP

-223 ILYPIGESR
+223 TLRPIEEEVIAR
-232 ISEALTE
+232 TLCEK
-239 RYGLTEA
+239 YGLTDT

-256 GNWMKAVDT
+256 GNWLQAVET

-274 YIELFMTLM
+274 YIELFMMLM
-283 RRSYARDLKGMRQ
+283 RKSYARDLKGMRQ
-296 WSETVAGIG
+296 WADTVAGMG
-305 REPQKNFLVY
+305 REPQKNFLIY

-330 PEINYMNTDEANFT
+330 PEINYMNADEANFT
-344 SRFAPF
+344 IRFAPF

-360 DELSEAQ
+360 DELNEAQ

>member
-1 MDESTQAESFMDYK
+1 M
-15 KSKEVYFKDIIG
+15 YFRDIIG
-27 QENTIQLLRSAVA
+27 QDAVTTLLRSAVA

-46 AQLICGPEGV
+46 AQLICGGEGV
-56 GKLAM
+56 GKLAV

-88 IDKLIHPDLHFAFP
+88 FDKLAHPDLHFAFP
-102 IYKKDSQKD
+102 IYKKDSQKT

-125 LENPYMNLNHWMGYI
+125 AENPYMTLNLWMDYI
-140 GTENQQGLIYTSQ
+140 GTENQQGLIYASQ
-153 GNEIIRKL
+153 SEEIIRKL
-161 TLKSSEGGYKVMVIW
+161 TLKSSEGGYKVMIIW
-176 MAEKMNEIV
+176 MAEKMNTEC

-198 QTVFLLVTENP
+198 QTVFLLVAENP

-223 ILYPIGESR
+223 TLRPIEEEVIAR
-232 ISEALTE
+232 ALCE
-239 RYGLTEA
+239 KYGLTDT

-256 GNWMKAVDT
+256 GNWLQAVET

-274 YIELFMTLM
+274 YIELFMMLM
-283 RRSYARDLKGMRQ
+283 RKSYARDLKGMRQ
-296 WSETVAGIG
+296 WADTVAGMG
-305 REPQKNFLVY
+305 REPQKNFLIY

-330 PEINYMNTDEANFT
+330 PEINYMNADEANST
-344 SRFAPF
+344 IRFAPF

>member
-1 MDESTQAESFMDYK
+1 M
-15 KSKEVYFKDIIG
+15 YFKDIIG
-27 QENTIQLLRSAVA
+27 QESTIALLRSAVA
-40 EGRIPH
+40 EGRVPH
-46 AQLICGPEGV
+46 AQLICGGEGT
-56 GKLAM
+56 GKLAV

-88 IDKLIHPDLHFAFP
+88 FDKLVHPDLHFAFP
-102 IYKKDSQKD
+102 IYKKESTK
-111 PHSDDFIDKWRQAV
+111 PAYSDDFIDKWRQAITD
-125 LENPYMNLNHWMGYI
+125 NPYLNLNQWMSHI
-140 GTENQQGLIYTSQ
+140 GTENQQGLIYASQ
-153 GNEIIRKL
+153 SEEIIRKL
-161 TLKSSEGGYKVMVIW
+161 TLKSSEGSYKVMIIW
-176 MAEKMNEIV
+176 MAEKMNGEC

-198 QTVFLLVTENP
+198 QTVFLLIAENP

-223 ILYPIGESR
+223 PLRPVEEEIIAR
-232 ISEALTE
+232 ALCD
-239 RYGLTEA
+239 RYGLSDS
-246 DARQIAHAAA
+246 DARQIAHASA
-256 GNWMKAVDT
+256 GNWLQAVET
-265 IHLGNRSKE
+265 IHLGSRSKE
-274 YIELFMTLM
+274 YIELFMALM

-296 WSETVAGIG
+296 WADTVAGMG
-305 REPQKNFLVY
+305 REPQKNFLIY

-330 PEINYMNTDEANFT
+330 PEINYMNVDEANFT
-344 SRFAPF
+344 TRFAPF

>member
-1 MDESTQAESFMDYK
+1 M
-15 KSKEVYFKDIIG
+15 YFRDIIG
-27 QENTIQLLRSAVA
+27 QDSITALLRSAVA

-46 AQLICGPEGV
+46 AQLICGGEGV
-56 GKLAM
+56 GKLAV

-88 IDKLIHPDLHFAFP
+88 FDKLVHPDLHFAFP
-102 IYKKDSQKD
+102 IYKKDSQKT
-111 PHSDDFIDKWRQAV
+111 PHSDDFIDKWRQTVA
-125 LENPYMNLNHWMGYI
+125 ENPYMTLNLWMDYI
-140 GTENQQGLIYTSQ
+140 GTENQQGLIYASQ
-153 GNEIIRKL
+153 SEEIIRKL
-161 TLKSSEGGYKVMVIW
+161 TLKSSEGGYKVMIIW
-176 MAEKMNEIV
+176 MAEKMNTEC

-198 QTVFLLVTENP
+198 QTVFLLVAENP

-223 ILYPIGESR
+223 TLRPIEEEVIAR
-232 ISEALTE
+232 ALCE
-239 RYGLTEA
+239 KYGLTDT
-246 DARQIAHAAA
+246 DARQIAHASA
-256 GNWMKAVDT
+256 GNWLQAVET

-274 YIELFMTLM
+274 YIELFMMLM
-283 RRSYARDLKGMRQ
+283 RKSYARDLKGMRQ
-296 WSETVAGIG
+296 WADTVAGMG
-305 REPQKNFLVY
+305 REPQKNFLIY

-330 PEINYMNTDEANFT
+330 PEINYMNADEANFT
-344 SRFAPF
+344 TRFAPF

>member
-1 MDESTQAESFMDYK
+1 
-15 KSKEVYFKDIIG
+15 VYFKDIIG
-27 QENTIQLLRSAVA
+27 QDNAVQMLCSAVA

-46 AQLICGPEGV
+46 AQLICGSEGV
-56 GKLAM
+56 GKLPL

-66 RYLCCTHRN
+66 RYLCCTHRS
-75 GEDACGECPSCKK
+75 GQEACGECPSCKK
-88 IDKLIHPDLHFAFP
+88 FDKLVHPDLHFAFP
-102 IYKKDSQKD
+102 IYKKDSSKT

-125 LENPYMNLNHWMGYI
+125 AENPYMNLNQWMDHI
-140 GTENQQGLIYTSQ
+140 GTENQQGLIYASQ
-153 GNEIIRKL
+153 SEEIIRKL
-161 TLKSSEGGYKVMVIW
+161 TLKSSEGGYKVMIIW
-176 MAEKMNEIV
+176 MAEKMNTEC

-198 QTVFLLVTENP
+198 QTIFILVAENP

-223 ILYPIGESR
+223 TLRPVEEGK

-239 RYGLTEA
+239 RYGLEET
-246 DARQIAHAAA
+246 DARQIAHASA
-256 GNWMKAVDT
+256 GNWLQAVES
-265 IHLGNRSKE
+265 IHLGNRTKE
-274 YIELFMTLM
+274 YIELFMALM

-296 WSETVAGIG
+296 WADMVAGMG
-305 REPQKNFLVY
+305 REPQKNFLIY

-330 PEINYMNTDEANFT
+330 PEINYMNIEEANFT

-360 DELSEAQ
+360 EELSEAQ

-392 Q
+392 N

>member
-1 MDESTQAESFMDYK
+1 M
-15 KSKEVYFKDIIG
+15 YFKDIIG
-27 QENTIQLLRSAVA
+27 QESTIAQLRSAVA
-40 EGRIPH
+40 EGRVPH
-46 AQLICGPEGV
+46 AQLICGSEGT
-56 GKLAM
+56 GKLAV

-88 IDKLIHPDLHFAFP
+88 FDKLVHPDLHFAFP
-102 IYKKDSQKD
+102 IYKKDSSK
-111 PHSDDFIDKWRQAV
+111 PSYSDDFIDKWRQAII
-125 LENPYMNLNHWMGYI
+125 ENPYLNLNQWMDHI
-140 GTENQQGLIYTSQ
+140 GTENQQGLIYASQ
-153 GNEIIRKL
+153 SEEIIRKL
-161 TLKSSEGGYKVMVIW
+161 TLKSSEGGYKVMIIW
-176 MAEKMNEIV
+176 MAEKMNGEC

-198 QTVFLLVTENP
+198 QTIFLLIAENP
-209 DLLLPTIQSRVQRL
+209 DLLLSTIQSRVQRL
-223 ILYPIGESR
+223 TLRPIEEEVIAR
-232 ISEALTE
+232 ALCDK
-239 RYGLTEA
+239 YVLTDS
-246 DARQIAHAAA
+246 DARQIAHASA
-256 GNWMKAVDT
+256 GNWLQAVET
-265 IHLGNRSKE
+265 IHLGSRSKE
-274 YIELFMTLM
+274 YIELFMALM

-296 WSETVAGIG
+296 WADTVAGMG
-305 REPQKNFLVY
+305 REPQKNFLIY

-330 PEINYMNTDEANFT
+330 PEINYMNVDEANFT
-344 SRFAPF
+344 TRFAPF

>member
-1 MDESTQAESFMDYK
+1 M
-15 KSKEVYFKDIIG
+15 YFKDIIG
-27 QENTIQLLRSAVA
+27 QDSTIALLRSTVA

-46 AQLICGPEGV
+46 AQLICGSEGV
-56 GKLAM
+56 GQLAI

-66 RYLCCTHRN
+66 RYLCCPHCKDD
-75 GEDACGECPSCKK
+75 DACGECPACKK
-88 IDKLIHPDLHFAFP
+88 FDKLAHPDLHFAFP
-102 IYKKDSQKD
+102 IYKKDSSKT
-111 PHSDDFIDKWRQAV
+111 PHSDDFIEKWRQAV
-125 LENPYMNLNHWMGYI
+125 ADNPYMTLNQWMEYI
-140 GTENQQGLIYTSQ
+140 GAENQQGLIYASQ
-153 GNEIIRKL
+153 SEEIIRKL
-161 TLKSSEGGYKVMVIW
+161 TLKSSEGGYKVMIIW
-176 MAEKMNEIV
+176 MAEKMNTEC
-185 SNKLLKMIEEPPA
+185 SNKLLKMIEEPPT

-209 DLLLPTIQSRVQRL
+209 DQLLPTIQSRVQRL
-223 ILYPIGESR
+223 TLRPIEEENIAR
-232 ISEALTE
+232 ALCD
-239 RYGLTEA
+239 RYGLIDA
-246 DARQIAHAAA
+246 DARQIAHASA
-256 GNWMKAVDT
+256 GNWLQAMEA
-265 IHLGNRSKE
+265 IHLGSRSKE
-274 YIELFMTLM
+274 YIELFMALM

-296 WSETVAGIG
+296 WADTVAGMG
-305 REPQKNFLVY
+305 REPQKNFLIY

-330 PEINYMNTDEANFT
+330 PEINYMNTDETNFT

-367 RHIEQNV
+367 CHIEQNV